1 MDDQQKPLSTGTT
14 RRRINRLFAWWFGAG
29 LIVLPLI
36 GGQSRAQ
43 PGCRGEGKSCE
54 GNQQC
59 CAGLAC
65 LVTGPGNTRRCARPQ
80 ATNTPTNTPTPTD
93 TPTPTNTPTNTP
105 TP

>member
-1 MDDQQKPLSTGTT
+1 MDHQQKPLSAGSS
-14 RRRINRLFAWWFGAG
+14 RRRINRILAWLFGGG

-36 GGQSRAQ
+36 GGQSRAARS
-43 PGCRGEGKSCE
+43 GCRGEGNPCE

-80 ATNTPTNTPTPTD
+80 ATNTPGPTATATD
-93 TPTPTNTPTNTP
+93 TPTNTP